1 MNVATRAQMTAEG
14 ILAMETPARAR
25 GRVERAFALYR
36 GMTPVERGEFQAISG
51 LSEVTN
57 A

>member
-1 MNVATRAQMTAEG
+1 MNVATRAQMTAAG
-14 ILAMETPARAR
+14 PLAMETPARAR